1 LYVPQ
6 ILLLTPSRS
15 DVNQLP
21 RNGLATTTVESSAI
35 MDLFERIANP
45 ELLVTRRRQK
55 WRFIENNRLLA
66 PCEEIAN
73 DLSPR

>member
-1 LYVPQ
+1 
-6 ILLLTPSRS
+6 
-15 DVNQLP
+15 
-21 RNGLATTTVESSAI
+21 
-35 MDLFERIANP
+35 MDLFGRIANP